1 MQKRKIRDS
10 IGQIVYW
17 TSDVFD
23 LSRDTLF
30 FLHGLTADHTMFEQ
44 QFAAFAESCNIIA
57 WDAPAH
63 GESRPYPEFTY
74 ENAANGMKKILDECG
89 VAAVILIGQSM
100 GGFLSQAFICRYPE
114 RVKGFAAIDS
124 TPYGDYYS
132 KTDMWWLKQIEWMA
146 KLFPEKLLKSAMA
159 KQNAITQTGR
169 SNMAAMIDGYRK
181 AELCHLM
188 GIGYAGFLKDNRVC
202 EIPCPVLLLV
212 GEKDRTGK
220 VRAYNREWAKRTGY
234 PLIWIPN
241 AAHNSNVDNPA
252 AVNEKVMRFVKNL
265 KFLYE

>member
-1 MQKRKIRDS
+1 MQKRKIEDS
-10 IGQIVYW
+10 IGRIVYW
-17 TSDVFD
+17 RSDVFD

-30 FLHGLTADHTMFEQ
+30 FLHGLTGDHTMFEQ
-44 QFAAFAESCNIIA
+44 QVSAFAESHNIIA

-100 GGFLSQAFICRYPE
+100 GGFISQAFICRYPE
-114 RVKGFAAIDS
+114 LVKGFVAIDS

-132 KTDMWWLKQIEWMA
+132 KSDLWWLRQIEWMA
-146 KLFPEKLLKSAMA
+146 KLFPLKLLKSAMA
-159 KQNAITQTGR
+159 AQNAATETGR
-169 SNMAAMIDGYRK
+169 ANMAAMIDGYGK

-188 GIGYAGFLKDNRVC
+188 GVGYVGFLDDNRVC

-212 GEKDRTGK
+212 GEKDHAGK
-220 VRAYNREWAKRTGY
+220 VKAYNREWAKRTGY
-234 PLIWIPN
+234 PLIWIPG
-241 AAHNSNVDNPA
+241 AAHNSNVDNPVL
-252 AVNEKVMRFVKNL
+252 VNEKIMCFVQNL
-265 KFLYE
+265 K